1 MKLVVINYKVHNFYH
16 NSRKYEV
23 VVILNMNQKTLQGKV
38 VIITGGS
45 SGIGKA
51 CAEVFGKA
59 GAKVVITGR
68 NKEKL
73 ASVSDALNTAQID
86 NLPIVADSSIETD
99 CEMVVQ
105 KTIDQYSKIDIL
117 INNAGISM
125 RALFNDLDL
134 SVIEKVMQSNFFG
147 TVYISKYALPHII
160 ATQGTI
166 VGVSS
171 IAGFRGLPGRTG
183 YSASKFAMQGFLE
196 SLRTELLKKNVNVM
210 VAAPGFT
217 ASNIR
222 NAALVQDGSSQG
234 ETPRDEG
241 KMMSAEEVAQRM
253 LKAIL
258 KRKRS
263 LVLTR
268 QGKLTVFLNKLFPGW
283 MDKMVY
289 NAMAKEKDSPLK
301 EQ

>member
-1 MKLVVINYKVHNFYH
+1 
-16 NSRKYEV
+16 
-23 VVILNMNQKTLQGKV
+23 MNQKTLQDKV

-51 CAEVFGKA
+51 CAETFGKA

-68 NKEKL
+68 NNEKL
-73 ASVSDALNTAQID
+73 VKVSDMLNIEQID
-86 NLPIVADSSIETD
+86 NLPIVADSSVESD
-99 CEMVVQ
+99 CKMVV
-105 KTIDQYSKIDIL
+105 KETIDKYGKIDVL

-125 RALFNDLDL
+125 RAMFAELDL
-134 SVIEKVMQSNFFG
+134 SVIERVMQINFFG
-147 TVYISKYALPHII
+147 TVYITKFALPYLTQ
-160 ATQGTI
+160 TQGSI

-196 SLRTELLKKNVNVM
+196 SLRTELLKKNVNVL

-217 ASNIR
+217 SSNIR
-222 NAALVQDGSSQG
+222 NAALVKDGSSQG

-241 KMMSAEEVAQRM
+241 KMMSSEEVSKR
-253 LKAIL
+253 IL
-258 KRKRS
+258 NAVVKRKRS

-268 QGKLTVFLNKLFPGW
+268 QGKLTVLLNKLFPGW
-283 MDKMVY
+283 MDQMVY
-289 NAMAKEKDSPLK
+289 NTMAKEKDSPLK
-301 EQ
+301 

>member
-1 MKLVVINYKVHNFYH
+1 MH
-16 NSRKYEV
+16 
-23 VVILNMNQKTLQGKV
+23 QKTLQDKV

-51 CAEVFGKA
+51 CAEIFGKA

-68 NKEKL
+68 NEEKL
-73 ASVSDALNTAQID
+73 TKVSAILNNAQID
-86 NLPIVADSSIETD
+86 NFPIVADSSIETD

-105 KTIDQYSKIDIL
+105 KTVDKYGRIDIL

-125 RALFNDLDL
+125 RAMFNDLDL
-134 SVIEKVMQSNFFG
+134 SVIEKVMQINFFG
-147 TVYISKYALPHII
+147 TVYITKYALPHII
-160 ATQGTI
+160 NTHGTI

-196 SLRTELLKKNVNVM
+196 SLRTELLKQNVNVM
-210 VAAPGFT
+210 IAAPGFT

-222 NAALVQDGSSQG
+222 NTALIKDGSSQG

-241 KMMSAEEVAQRM
+241 KMMSAKEVAQRL

-268 QGKLTVFLNKLFPGW
+268 QGKLTVFLNKWLPGW
-283 MDKMVY
+283 MDHMVY
-289 NAMAKEKDSPLK
+289 NTMAKEKDSPLK
-301 EQ
+301 